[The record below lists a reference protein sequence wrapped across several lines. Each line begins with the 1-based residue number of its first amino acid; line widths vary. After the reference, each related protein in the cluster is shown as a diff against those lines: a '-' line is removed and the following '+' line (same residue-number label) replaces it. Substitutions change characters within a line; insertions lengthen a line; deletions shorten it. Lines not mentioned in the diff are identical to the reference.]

1 MEEQYIIIPT
11 CEECET
17 RVKDHHRF
25 CPNCGAFLGAE
36 AETIHIFNNS
46 YLRSAFFFY
55 LSYLAICLFVKYT
68 NWFDNYDRLFWIEIT
83 LALLSVWFAW
93 RNKESILPIL
103 KFNHFN
109 WGILLGII
117 TLSALCS
124 WLVNISMTELNVSLF
139 NTDISIYS
147 GYKIYI
153 APIFVMLYSVALL
166 PALFEE
172 LAFRGVLYHYLAS
185 ILDERLVVMVS
196 GFIFAA
202 MHLNPIGLI
211 WLIPFGIFLGFL
223 RMKYNTIWYGVVF
236 HFIFNCMACIM
247 DLYRD
252 GQLWWQ

>member
-124 WLVNISMTELNVSLF
+124 WLVNISMTELNVS
-139 NTDISIYS
+139 
-147 GYKIYI
+147 
-153 APIFVMLYSVALL
+153 
-166 PALFEE
+166 
-172 LAFRGVLYHYLAS
+172 
-185 ILDERLVVMVS
+185 
-196 GFIFAA
+196 FI
-202 MHLNPIGLI
+202 
-211 WLIPFGIFLGFL
+211 
-223 RMKYNTIWYGVVF
+223 
-236 HFIFNCMACIM
+236 
-247 DLYRD
+247 
-252 GQLWWQ
+252 